1 MATPPAPRNTGT
13 PERPAFALHG
23 FVGLLLVGVLFLLA
37 GGGIIGGIAVG
48 SLWLIVPGVAMLILA
63 FLSWSGMFIL
73 QPNQAEVLVFLG
85 RYRGTV
91 RKEGWYWTNPFTSKR
106 KISLRV
112 QNFNTPT
119 LKVNDAEGNPIE
131 IAAVVVWRVRDT
143 GRASFD
149 VENYPQFIEVQS
161 ETAVRHIATQY
172 PYDVGV
178 REDQPTLRGSADVV
192 GTELLREL
200 QERLSVAGIEV
211 LETRLTHLAYS
222 PEIAGAM
229 LQRQQAAA
237 IIAARSRIATGAV
250 GIVETVLKDLSKSGH
265 VKLTPD
271 QKANMVGSL
280 LVVLTSDR
288 GAQPVLQT
296 GAASP

>member
-1 MATPPAPRNTGT
+1 MAPPPPSATD
-13 PERPAFALHG
+13 ERAAFALPG
-23 FVGLLLVGVLFLLA
+23 IVGLLLVLLLFGAGIALAIVGVAFQPLLVGVAVLLGIAGFLC
-37 GGGIIGGIAVG
+37 IGGLFV
-48 SLWLIVPGVAMLILA
+48 
-63 FLSWSGMFIL
+63 L

-91 RKEGWYWTNPFTSKR
+91 RKEGWYWTNPFTTKR
-106 KISLRV
+106 KLSLRV
-112 QNFNTPT
+112 HNFNTPT
-119 LKVNDAEGNPIE
+119 LKVNDADGNPIE
-131 IAAVVVWRVRDT
+131 IGAVVVWRVLDT
-143 GRASFD
+143 AHATFD
-149 VENYPQFIEVQS
+149 VENYAQFIEVQS
-161 ETAVRHIATQY
+161 ETAVRHIATEY

-178 REDQPTLRGSADVV
+178 DPKAPTLRGSADVV
-192 GTELLREL
+192 GGTLQKEL
-200 QERLSVAGIEV
+200 QARLAVAGIQV
-211 LETRLTHLAYS
+211 IETRLTHLAYS

-271 QKANMVGSL
+271 QKAHMVSSL

-296 GAASP
+296 GSATA